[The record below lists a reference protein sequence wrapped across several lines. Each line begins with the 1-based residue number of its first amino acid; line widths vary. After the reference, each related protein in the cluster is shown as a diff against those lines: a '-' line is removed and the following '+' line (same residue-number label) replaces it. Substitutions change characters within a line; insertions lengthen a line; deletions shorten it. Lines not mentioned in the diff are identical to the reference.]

1 MRRVVLKP
9 APKRTLLDVDT
20 ATSEQVFNELAKFM
34 ISNPKGRNS
43 VNRNEA
49 AKFLNCT
56 TNKATRLIK
65 SFVGEGKLRKDSDVD
80 DLYWL
85 VIE

>member
-1 MRRVVLKP
+1 MRRTIVKP
-9 APKRTLLDVDT
+9 VPKRTPLNIEK
-20 ATSEQVFNELAKFM
+20 ATSEQIFNELAKFM
-34 ISNPKGRNS
+34 INNPKGRNS
-43 VNRNEA
+43 CNRNEA

-65 SFVGEGKLRKDSDVD
+65 SFVFEGKLRKDTDVD

-85 VIE
+85 VVE